1 MCYKGFRPASA
12 AARVLGLQPLIPLR
26 HHQISRATAVIT
38 DHHRPSQSFKWR
50 LQEVRSM
57 LRARKSGVLTPVI
70 YSVEH
75 EAATIYMERI
85 VGASVRDLLLSG
97 KLKSNGDHN
106 LFFICAVL

>member
-1 MCYKGFRPASA
+1 
-12 AARVLGLQPLIPLR
+12 
-26 HHQISRATAVIT
+26 
-38 DHHRPSQSFKWR
+38 
-50 LQEVRSM
+50 M

-85 VGASVRDLLLSG
+85 AGASVRDLLLSG
-97 KLKSNGDHN
+97 KLSLNGDRN